1 MNKTMEMIRSAEELK
16 LTTVSK
22 PDISTLLR
30 IGHFY
35 FALTL
40 NREAVDNHRPLC

>member
-30 IGHFY
+30 SF
-35 FALTL
+35 LQNL
-40 NREAVDNHRPLC
+40 

>member
-1 MNKTMEMIRSAEELK
+1 MNKTMKMIRSAEELK

-35 FALTL
+35 FALTKAEKRL
-40 NREAVDNHRPLC
+40 DNPYAQC

>member
-1 MNKTMEMIRSAEELK
+1 MEMIRSAQQLK

-35 FALTL
+35 FALTDL
-40 NREAVDNHRPLC
+40 

>member
-1 MNKTMEMIRSAEELK
+1 MNKTMKMIRSAEELK

-35 FALTL
+35 FALTVVQ
-40 NREAVDNHRPLC
+40 RSVDCAAQ

>member
-35 FALTL
+35 FALTVCL
-40 NREAVDNHRPLC
+40 FFVDTYAG